1 MLVNKHGLYHFGA
14 SALKAKS
21 YLASSLPGQAIH
33 PATSID
39 HIHDLLR
46 ERGVAVPRWQLMAH
60 LNHRL
65 RKTIP
70 ETIQGFVVER
80 VNSTI
85 SSRRQITGQGELQSR

>member
-21 YLASSLPGQAIH
+21 YPDSSEQIL

-46 ERGVAVPRWQLMAH
+46 ERGVAVPRWQPMAH

-65 RKTIP
+65 RKNIP